1 MSLPPRFEG
10 LGIPIFSEYAQK
22 EYKKK
27 CLNELNRHQGASS
40 WLNTIHLLKE
50 GYDLTKQLFWDLIC
64 VRYGWKLI
72 RLSSNYES
80 GIKFDIQHALISCKE
95 TVKSIYTVKVDTVK
109 SSLSVCNHSWN
120 NYRVN
125 IFNIQLKLVIKSDL
139 RSVLVGSDRIFRC
152 KGFQSKRQT
161 TCKHRTRQ
169 SFWNQQ
175 KGEKETI

>member
-64 VRYGWKLI
+64 VRYSWKLI

-109 SSLSVCNHSWN
+109 SSLSVCNHS
-120 NYRVN
+120 
-125 IFNIQLKLVIKSDL
+125 
-139 RSVLVGSDRIFRC
+139 
-152 KGFQSKRQT
+152 
-161 TCKHRTRQ
+161 
-169 SFWNQQ
+169 
-175 KGEKETI
+175 